1 MYIVYAK
8 VIQEAYLNKYNT
20 KKYFLMYMPRLC
32 YGYVKKAS
40 LNKYKKIYISQCI
53 CQGYVMAMSRKLL

>member
-1 MYIVYAK
+1 
-8 VIQEAYLNKYNT
+8 
-20 KKYFLMYMPRLC
+20 MYMPRIC

-53 CQGYVMAMSRKLL
+53 CQGYVMAIGYVQEASLNIYNTIVF